1 MTNYFK
7 ISFGITLF
15 SALLSLF
22 LPIFIQNIL
31 AGLGILTVGI
41 LHGANDLKIL
51 TTLKSSTKFKTRDYF
66 IIYIGVVLLGI
77 TIFYFFPSLGLL
89 TFIVVSCY
97 HFGEQHWEGKL
108 NPSLPPF
115 FFYSLYGALLFFL
128 LFTFQYEDT
137 IAVISQIIPVTLS
150 FSFFWMTLGILC
162 LLFFLTLF
170 RYVQSFS
177 QIFIELG
184 LLVILSILF
193 AKASLLFGFAFYFV
207 VWHSIPSLQEQI
219 SYLYPSSSSFPLYQ
233 YFKSAVLYWIMA
245 LLGLLFAYYYIG
257 VTEKNFLA
265 VFFSFLAA
273 ITFPH
278 VVVIGSMFRHK
289 KDHEG

>member
-1 MTNYFK
+1 MNKYFK

-15 SALLSLF
+15 AALFSIF
-22 LPIFIQNIL
+22 LPISIQNIL

-51 TTLKSSTKFKTRDYF
+51 TALKSSTKFKKRDYF
-66 IIYIGVVLLGI
+66 LIYIGVVLLGI
-77 TIFYFFPSLGLL
+77 AVFYFFPSAGLL
-89 TFIVVSCY
+89 TFVGVSCY

-108 NPSLPPF
+108 NPALHPFPF
-115 FFYSLYGALLFFL
+115 FTLYGALLFFL

-137 IAVISQIIPVTLS
+137 LAVVSQISSVTLS
-150 FSFFWMTLGILC
+150 FSFFWMTLGLLC

-170 RYVQSFS
+170 RYVKSFS
-177 QIFIELG
+177 KIFMELG
-184 LLVILSILF
+184 LLIVLSILF
-193 AKASLLFGFAFYFV
+193 ANASLLFGFAFYFV

-233 YFKSAVLYWIMA
+233 YFKSAALYWIMA

-265 VFFSFLAA
+265 LFFSFLAA

-278 VVVIGSMFRHK
+278 VVVIGRMFRRK
-289 KDHEG
+289 KEHED